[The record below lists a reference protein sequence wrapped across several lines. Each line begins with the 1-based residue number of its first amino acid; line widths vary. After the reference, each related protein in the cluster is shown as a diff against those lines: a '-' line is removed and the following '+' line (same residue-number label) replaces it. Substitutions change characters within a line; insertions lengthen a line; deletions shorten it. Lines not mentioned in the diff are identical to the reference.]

1 VKNFR
6 SFELA
11 KQFHREAGRL
21 RLERCARDHLKRASL
36 SIALNLAE
44 GRGKRTRR
52 EQVRFFHIALGS
64 ARECQAILELADE
77 KDPELEDL
85 LDHLGA
91 SIYKL
96 IRHAK

>member
-6 SFELA
+6 TFELA

-21 RLERCARDHLKRASL
+21 RLERCAREHLKRASL

-52 EQVRFFHIALGS
+52 EQVQFFHIALAS

-77 KDPELEDL
+77 KTRSSKTCSITSAP
-85 LDHLGA
+85 A
-91 SIYKL
+91 STS
-96 IRHAK
+96 